1 MSTQQASSDSVLQA
15 TEIVDLTIAQAH
27 EAERNDLVQRL
38 SDARRLLVVT
48 PSTLHVV
55 GEPPRIAT
63 DADQT
68 SLRAVTNQVLF
79 ALDQLTEMLRFRR
92 SRLVRPGRSAHVRTS
107 ARVAEERLDEVR
119 SSSVRWQKLLRD
131 SFATITSDV
140 EFDLRQRMQ
149 AVLAEAEETI
159 EHSDPA
165 QNWDEFTGWL
175 RQRATAEAQSV
186 HDLAVTSSRTV
197 SLQVAKHVAPGEMHI
212 IDPPPATIAT
222 ELPTALTSDKALGSS
237 RVSISSGMNIV
248 FPAYG
253 IFMMFYVLTNVI
265 HLLPLSPAIGLVPA
279 VVVGGLVIIEE
290 RKRQLEKRRAQANMT
305 VRSYITD
312 FSMRV
317 TKDSRDLMRQ
327 LEQELRDAYGARSE
341 QLQRSLT
348 GTLNVFHRTLAELEQ
363 APSLLE
369 QIDADLAMLSDLRDR
384 ASAIRPAE
392 LSATS

>member
-1 MSTQQASSDSVLQA
+1 MSPQQASSNGVRA
-15 TEIVDLTIAQAH
+15 MEIVDLTIAQAH

-38 SDARRLLVVT
+38 SDARRLLVDT
-48 PSTLHVV
+48 PSPLHVV
-55 GEPPRIAT
+55 GEPRRIAA
-63 DADQT
+63 DVDQT
-68 SLRAVTNQVLF
+68 SLRAVTNHVVF

-92 SRLVRPGRSAHVRTS
+92 SRLVRPGRSAQARTS

-119 SSSVRWQKLLRD
+119 SSSVRWQKLLHD

-159 EHSDPA
+159 EHGDPG

-175 RQRATAEAQSV
+175 RQRATCEAHAI
-186 HDLAVTSSRTV
+186 HDLAVTSSRSV

-212 IDPPPATIAT
+212 IDPPPPTISA
-222 ELPTALTSDKALGSS
+222 ELPTALTSDKALGRS

-253 IFMMFYVLTNVI
+253 IFMMFFVLTNVI

-279 VVVGGLVIIEE
+279 VLVGGLVIIEE
-290 RKRQLEKRRAQANMT
+290 RKRQLDKRRAQANMA
-305 VRSYITD
+305 VRSFLTD

-317 TKDSRDLMRQ
+317 TKDSRDLMRR

-348 GTLNVFHRTLAELEQ
+348 GTLNAFHRTLTELEQ
-363 APSLLE
+363 APALLE
-369 QIDADLAMLSDLRDR
+369 QIDADLAMLADLRGR
-384 ASAIRPAE
+384 ATAIIPAE